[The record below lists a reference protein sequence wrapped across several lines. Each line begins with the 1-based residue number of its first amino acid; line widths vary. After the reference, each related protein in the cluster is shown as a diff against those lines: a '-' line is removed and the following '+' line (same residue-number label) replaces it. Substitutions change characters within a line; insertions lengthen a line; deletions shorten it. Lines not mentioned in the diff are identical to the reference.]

1 MFDFLKKIFNKTFPV
16 AEGEPI
22 RIDITGKNIVIN
34 EKNKL
39 TLPVDIDTMVKIFG
53 NPRAMQF
60 DTKMDDKNFLD
71 SMYGQNTVT
80 NRVNYI
86 WDQLGIKCYT
96 LNGKTVTTFGIELN
110 KGTLDY
116 PHVSE
121 KLFNGKITINGKHWL
136 PIVKAGEDC
145 EVIQHVYLGKYL
157 LTCEYVDFEQEMTY
171 RTEKDYT
178 GIEIGLR

>member
-86 WDQLGIKCYT
+86 WDQLGIW
-96 LNGKTVTTFGIELN
+96 GV
-110 KGTLDY
+110 
-116 PHVSE
+116 
-121 KLFNGKITINGKHWL
+121 
-136 PIVKAGEDC
+136 
-145 EVIQHVYLGKYL
+145 
-157 LTCEYVDFEQEMTY
+157 
-171 RTEKDYT
+171 
-178 GIEIGLR
+178 